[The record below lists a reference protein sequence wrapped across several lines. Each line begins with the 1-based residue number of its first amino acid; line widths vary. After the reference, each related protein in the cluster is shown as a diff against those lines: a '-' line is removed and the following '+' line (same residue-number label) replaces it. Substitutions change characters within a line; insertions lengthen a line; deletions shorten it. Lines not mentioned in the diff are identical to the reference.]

1 MGNKRSAVACVLL
14 LAATAAIPAAAGDA
28 APGMFSYLEWDPPA
42 DRPVVFAPGVVS
54 TAAFEFAGCF
64 TPDGGEY
71 YFTRRIDPGPNRI
84 LFTRSTEKGWTAPVP
99 ASFASP
105 EGEMEPMITPDG
117 SRLYYVSDRPAPEKA
132 RWKGPV
138 WCVDREGEGWSE
150 PRYLDAPLNDGFA
163 MGVCPDREG
172 NLYFT
177 KKGIRVSR
185 PGPEGAGLPELL
197 GDAVNAPRPG
207 AHPYVAPEGSLLL
220 FDADRGDGVRNMD
233 FFVSFRDRD
242 GEWTGALPLGPP
254 INTPETEMC
263 ASLSPDGR
271 ILFFT
276 RIVGGDGDIYGI
288 DASFLN
294 GLRREAETADR

>member
-1 MGNKRSAVACVLL
+1 MRKERTAAAWLL
-14 LAATAAIPAAAGDA
+14 LLTAVTLAGAGDA
-28 APGMFSYLEWDPPA
+28 PPGMYSFLDWDPPA

-64 TPDGGEY
+64 TPDGREY

-84 LFTRSTEKGWTAPVP
+84 LFTRKTERGWTVPKP

-105 EGEMEPMITPDG
+105 EGEMEPMIAPDG
-117 SRLYYVSDRPAPEKA
+117 SRLYYVSDRPSPAES

-138 WCVDREGEGWSE
+138 WYVDRAGEGWSE

-163 MGVCPDREG
+163 MGVCPDGKG

-177 KKGIRVSR
+177 KRGIRIAR
-185 PGPEGAGLPELL
+185 PGPEGPGRPELL

-207 AHPYVAPEGSLLL
+207 AHPYVAPEGDLLL
-220 FDADRGDGVRNMD
+220 FDSDRGEGFRNMD
-233 FFVSFRDRD
+233 FLVSFRDRD
-242 GEWTGALPLGPP
+242 GEWTAALPLGAPV
-254 INTPETEMC
+254 NTPETEMC

-276 RIVGGDGDIYGI
+276 RIVEGDGDIYGI
-288 DASFLN
+288 DASFLKEW
-294 GLRREAETADR
+294 RRRASTAGR